1 VPENKKSVGAKC
13 KMSIHNS
20 LSDVNGCSAV
30 LLRADIPPVAVL
42 VALHCPAS
50 ATEFVSA
57 TREIFI
63 GCVKSTPGFV
73 RKVSSQLAVT

>member
-1 VPENKKSVGAKC
+1 
-13 KMSIHNS
+13 
-20 LSDVNGCSAV
+20 V
-30 LLRADIPPVAVL
+30 LLHADIPPVAVL

-73 RKVSSQLAVT
+73 RKVSSHDDILFVWLVNFMSSFVTLHGEDACVYICF